1 MNLAVFDGG
10 KLGLVDGL
18 HMVDL
23 TPLVGDGDGDGD
35 VTDMLAL
42 IQRWDALRSRL
53 EGADLAGLP
62 RTPLAAARL
71 EAPLPTPGKI
81 LAAPV
86 NYPCH
91 QREMNVDLTVADL
104 GIFLKANSSVIGPNG
119 TIELPY
125 VDRRVD
131 QEAELA
137 VVIGRLARNVEPD
150 EAMDHIFGYACLLDV
165 TVRGGEDRS
174 IRKSYDTFTPIGPW
188 ITTADAVT
196 DPEALLLRCWVN
208 GVLRQEVSTKDLIVG
223 VPELVA
229 FASSVMTLH
238 PGDVIATGT
247 PAGVRPLS
255 DGDHIAMEIEQLG
268 RLEVDVSAAGAV
280 SWLDVQARLDV
291 SDAAFRPAGGT
302 RA

>member
-1 MNLAVFDGG
+1 MNLGVFDGG
-10 KLGLVDGL
+10 KLGLVDDA
-18 HMVDL
+18 HVVDL
-23 TPLVGDGDGDGD
+23 TTLVGSGG

-42 IQRWDALRSRL
+42 VHRWDTLRPRL
-53 EGADLAGLP
+53 ESADLAGLP
-62 RTPLAAARL
+62 RTPLAEAHL
-71 EAPLPTPGKI
+71 EAPLPRPGKI

-91 QREMNVDLTVADL
+91 QREMNVDLTVAEL
-104 GIFLKANSSVIGPNG
+104 GIFLKANSSVIGPG
-119 TIELPY
+119 ETIELPY

-137 VVIGRLARNVEPD
+137 VVIGRLARNVEP
-150 EAMDHIFGYACLLDV
+150 EAAMDHVFGYACLLDV

-188 ITTADAVT
+188 ITTADAVP
-196 DPEALLLRCWVN
+196 DPGALLLRCWIN
-208 GVLRQEVSTKDLIVG
+208 DELRQEVSTKDLIVG
-223 VPELVA
+223 IPELVA

-247 PAGVRPLS
+247 PAGVGPLS
-255 DGDHIAMEIEQLG
+255 DGDHIVVEIEQLG

-291 SDAAFRPAGGT
+291 SDAAVRPAGG
-302 RA
+302 ASA